1 MAFTNV
7 AVIGAG
13 GALGKVLVQEL
24 LASSQPKFTITVLAR
39 PSSSYTPPSENVKVA
54 KQDLADHAGM
64 VSTLRG
70 IDAVIMTQGVDA
82 DLEATSRT
90 IVEAAIEAGVKM
102 VMPSDYGSK
111 DTPMF
116 IQVYTAKPK
125 IRAFVEE
132 KAKEG
137 KITYTIIKNGPFT
150 EMPLEGPFG
159 IDAKAKKATLYG
171 DPSRKFN
178 TTSTLS
184 IARAIIGVLRSPT
197 QFANRVL
204 YIHDTYT
211 SQREMLDIVE
221 EATGGAPFEITRVGT
236 EEFGRACVEG
246 LGRGEWTFAN
256 MIGAIQ
262 ASIFGAEG
270 AADWDENDDSVAVGL
285 TRVDLRGELL
295 KQLKRTV

>member
-13 GALGKVLVQEL
+13 GAPGKVLVQEL
-24 LASSQPKFTITVLAR
+24 LSSSQPKFTITVLAR
-39 PSSSYTPPSENVKVA
+39 PSSSYTSPSENVKVV
-54 KQDLADHAGM
+54 KQDLADPAGM

-82 DLEATSRT
+82 DLESTSKAV
-90 IVEAAIEAGVKM
+90 IEAAIEAGVKM

-116 IQVYTAKPK
+116 VQVYTTKPK
-125 IRAFVEE
+125 IRVFVEE

-137 KITYTIIKNGPFT
+137 KITYTIIKNEPFT

-159 IDAKAKKATLYG
+159 IDAKTRKAILYG

-184 IARAIIGVLRSPT
+184 ISRAIVGVLRSPT
-197 QFANRVL
+197 QFVNQVL

-211 SQREMLDIVE
+211 SQWEMLDIVE
-221 EATGGAPFEITRVGT
+221 EATGGIPFEITKIDT
-236 EEFGRACVEG
+236 EEFGKVCVEG

-262 ASIFGAEG
+262 ASILGEEG
-270 AADWDENDDSVAVGL
+270 AADWDENDDSAAIGL
-285 TRVDLRGELL
+285 PKVDLRGELL
-295 KQLKRTV
+295 KQLKGTM